1 MLDDDKH
8 QLAMRLGDEYMIHY
22 MFDYEAK
29 ESMLS
34 LDAFNMPFSYKL
46 KIIENN
52 ETKPK
57 TVDLCETL
65 NYLIGLSVIRQSATT
80 WFKVVKLTEE
90 EWKREGLYEG
100 AVRLERDNSG
110 EYGFKQIEGRLP
122 DGRRAL
128 VIWRTI
134 TSDLIQSNAALDSYF
149 TKHRINPA
157 DREFD
162 VIYVNGDNNLE
173 NLRLDDENW
182 KVQRIEPVFR
192 EKMFEEAE

>member
-1 MLDDDKH
+1 
-8 QLAMRLGDEYMIHY
+8 
-22 MFDYEAK
+22 
-29 ESMLS
+29 
-34 LDAFNMPFSYKL
+34 
-46 KIIENN
+46 
-52 ETKPK
+52 
-57 TVDLCETL
+57 
-65 NYLIGLSVIRQSATT
+65 
-80 WFKVVKLTEE
+80 
-90 EWKREGLYEG
+90 
-100 AVRLERDNSG
+100 LERDDSG

-128 VIWRTI
+128 AIWRTI
-134 TSDLIQSNAALDSYF
+134 TSDLIQSNAALDAYF

-192 EKMFEEAE
+192 EKMFEEHSCKEEK